1 MKKREELNINILNS
15 SRILNSAKSQVALEF
30 MMTYGWGIMIA
41 LVSVSAIAYFVNGPG
56 SDGWGA
62 WGSGCWSGHPGGCYC
77 ANTDGGYGCSSSQY
91 ATTTC
96 ACASNGGTV
105 SLSVTFCSP

>member
-41 LVSVSAIAYFVNGPG
+41 LVSVSAIAYFGVLNPDRFFPTACTLETGIGCADFKINEGPYI
-56 SDGWGA
+56 
-62 WGSGCWSGHPGGCYC
+62 CT
-77 ANTDGGYGCSSSQY
+77 N
-91 ATTTC
+91 C
-96 ACASNGGTV
+96 ACN
-105 SLSVTFCSP
+105 